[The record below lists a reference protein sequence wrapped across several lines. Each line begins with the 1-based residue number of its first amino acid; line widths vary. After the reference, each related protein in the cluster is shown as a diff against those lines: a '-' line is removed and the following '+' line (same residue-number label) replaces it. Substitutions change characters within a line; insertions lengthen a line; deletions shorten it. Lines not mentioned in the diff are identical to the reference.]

1 MTSTPAIELVG
12 VTKRYPG
19 SEAPAVAG
27 LDLEVTAGTVTVLV
41 GPSGC
46 GKTTILR
53 MVNRLVEPTS
63 GVVRVEGTDVRS
75 VPAHELRRRIG
86 YVIQHGGLFPH
97 RTVADNIATV
107 PRLLGWSRTRTTA
120 RVVELVAMVGL
131 DEDLLDRYP
140 AALSG
145 GQQQRVGVA
154 RALAADPPILLMDE
168 PYSAVD
174 PIVRAHLQDEL
185 LALQSRLH
193 RTILLVTHDVDEALR
208 LGDRIAVVNTGGHLE
223 QLATPDELLRRP
235 ATPFVERFLGAERG
249 LRRSA
254 LVRVGDIAL
263 LPPATNDPATID
275 PATNDPA
282 TGELAANRRSTTGDH
297 DGPTVQPSTSLRQA
311 LDVVLASPAGVVT
324 VVGDDGRIIG
334 RLTADVIADGLR

>member
-1 MTSTPAIELVG
+1 MTSTQPAIELVG
-12 VTKRYPG
+12 VTKHYPG
-19 SEAPAVAG
+19 SEAPAVAN
-27 LDLEVTAGTVTVLV
+27 LDLTVPAGSVTVLV

-63 GVVRVEGTDVRS
+63 GTVRVEGSDVRG

-97 RTVADNIATV
+97 RTVAGNIATV
-107 PRLLGWSRTRTTA
+107 PRLLGWSRQRTTA
-120 RVVELVAMVGL
+120 RVAELVAMVGL
-131 DEDLLDRYP
+131 DGDLLDRYP

-185 LALQSRLH
+185 LALQARLR

-208 LGDRIAVVNTGGHLE
+208 LGDHIAVVNTGGRLE
-223 QLATPDELLRRP
+223 QLAAPEQLLRQP
-235 ATPFVERFLGAERG
+235 ATAFVERFLGDERG

-263 LPPATNDPATID
+263 LPPG
-275 PATNDPA
+275 
-282 TGELAANRRSTTGDH
+282 TGNGGSDSAADIGSGST
-297 DGPTVQPSTSLRQA
+297 VRLSTSLRQA
-311 LDVVLASPAGVVT
+311 LDAVLASPDGLATVT
-324 VVGDDGRIIG
+324 DSDGQVLG
-334 RLTADVIADGLR
+334 HLTADAIADGLR

>member
-1 MTSTPAIELVG
+1 MTTTPPAIELAG

-19 SEAPAVAG
+19 SDSAAVADF
-27 LDLEVTAGTVTVLV
+27 DLAAPSGSITVLV

-63 GVVRVEGTDVRS
+63 GTVLVEGTDVRG
-75 VPAHELRRRIG
+75 VPAHQLRRRIG

-107 PRLLGWSRTRTTA
+107 PRLLGWSRDRTNA
-120 RVVELVAMVGL
+120 RVAELAGMVGL
-131 DEDLLDRYP
+131 GPDLLARYP

-174 PIVRAHLQDEL
+174 PIIRAHLQDEL
-185 LALQSRLH
+185 LALQTRLR

-208 LGDRIAVVNTGGHLE
+208 LGDHIAVVNTGGRLE
-223 QLATPDELLRRP
+223 QFATPEDLLRRP
-235 ATPFVERFLGAERG
+235 ASDFVERFLGPERG

-254 LVRVGDIAL
+254 LVRVGDIPL
-263 LPPATNDPATID
+263 LP
-275 PATNDPA
+275 
-282 TGELAANRRSTTGDH
+282 AATTGHAPIPH
-297 DGPTVQPSTSLRQA
+297 DGSPDAGRARVASSSSLRQA
-311 LDVVLASPAGVVT
+311 LDTVLASPDGVAD
-324 VVGDDGRIIG
+324 VVDGDGGVIG
-334 RLTADVIADGLR
+334 RVTADTIADGLR